1 MLRRDSSGKI
11 QYSVQLTFFTIY
23 FLFIALTVGLLNTY
37 PIISSRDA
45 VFSAKRGMM
54 INQASVMASSLS
66 ALEELDAANV
76 QQVMELVDVNAFD
89 RVLVSDADGL
99 VLYDTADSGGA
110 AGRYALFP
118 ELVRALKGE
127 VLFFSRYDGDA
138 FSSRAASPI
147 VGYGGVIGSV
157 YLYEYDSAQALLI
170 KSIQTRLRSI
180 SLMVGIL
187 ALLAI
192 FAFTRALTRRIREL
206 VKAMRI
212 VREGDYEYRIE
223 PKGRDEVTELATEFN
238 DMTRRLQNTEELRR
252 RFVSD
257 ASHELRTP
265 LASIRLLSDSVLQS
279 DKMDGETMRDFVA
292 DIGSEAERLQ
302 RMTEKLMKLTR
313 MDSKVQ
319 TERVKLDMKRA
330 AEKNS
335 ASALPSGAFAQYHHF
350 LRFGG

>member
-23 FLFIALTVGLLNTY
+23 FMFIAFTVGLLNTY

-180 SLMVGIL
+180 SLMV
-187 ALLAI
+187 
-192 FAFTRALTRRIREL
+192 AFWRC
-206 VKAMRI
+206 
-212 VREGDYEYRIE
+212 
-223 PKGRDEVTELATEFN
+223 
-238 DMTRRLQNTEELRR
+238 
-252 RFVSD
+252 
-257 ASHELRTP
+257 
-265 LASIRLLSDSVLQS
+265 
-279 DKMDGETMRDFVA
+279 
-292 DIGSEAERLQ
+292 
-302 RMTEKLMKLTR
+302 
-313 MDSKVQ
+313 
-319 TERVKLDMKRA
+319 
-330 AEKNS
+330 
-335 ASALPSGAFAQYHHF
+335 
-350 LRFGG
+350 LRFLPLQGR